1 MRLIQ
6 LTMNK
11 EPLVLDAL
19 SIALF
24 HEDDNGTWIEFKT
37 GTIITVDE
45 SVTEVCKALCF
56 EFKEEEIDL

>member
-1 MRLIQ
+1 MKLVQ

-11 EPLVLDAL
+11 EPLILDAL

-24 HEDDNGTWIEFKT
+24 HEDDQGTWIELKN
-37 GTIITVDE
+37 GSIITVDE
-45 SVTEVCKALCF
+45 SVTDVCRALCF